1 MTAVRYD
8 DVVPASVAPAL
19 GQAPRPRRR
28 PPTTSGNPLMDATT
42 HVLNAT
48 LHHLYAALWRAGVI
62 EVTA

>member
-8 DVVPASVAPAL
+8 DVVSASVAPAL
-19 GQAPRPRRR
+19 GRPPRPRRR
-28 PPTTSGNPLMDATT
+28 PPTTSGSPLMDVTT
-42 HVLNAT
+42 RVLNAT